1 MVTGRVRGTRR
12 RPRWDRLHYLNSE
25 RIKTYLPRIKSRS
38 MLIGG
43 EQRNTDRLSM
53 ELSETNEV
61 TSVRGSDRQSGG
73 VRARCDT
80 GKA

>member
-1 MVTGRVRGTRR
+1 
-12 RPRWDRLHYLNSE
+12 
-25 RIKTYLPRIKSRS
+25 